1 MSSVVDEWLKAVEEV
16 RLAET
21 YSLLLTNWGKIA
33 RKENDGRKQRIA
45 LARCRNARRRLYELS
60 DERVATFAREMPGEG
75 LSDSGETL
83 QDGTRIFCQKGGYY
97 CYVVTGFH
105 TKTFGKEFFDKPCM
119 IFPHELK
126 DPRARFRL
134 EAVCPSSR
142 VHDADYHPRSR
153 LKPVQVSWK
162 SIEFSIPSRFLW
174 FAEVGKKSAKLVLFY
189 SEEFRFLPLEIKKVI
204 YRLLCS

>member
-105 TKTFGKEFFDKPCM
+105 TKAFGKGYFDEPGRA
-119 IFPHELK
+119 FPRELK

-134 EAVCPSSR
+134 EAVCARGR
-142 VHDADYHPRSR
+142 VHDADHHPHSR
-153 LKPVQVSWK
+153 PKPALRSWK
-162 SIEFSIPSRFLW
+162 NIEFSIPSRFLW